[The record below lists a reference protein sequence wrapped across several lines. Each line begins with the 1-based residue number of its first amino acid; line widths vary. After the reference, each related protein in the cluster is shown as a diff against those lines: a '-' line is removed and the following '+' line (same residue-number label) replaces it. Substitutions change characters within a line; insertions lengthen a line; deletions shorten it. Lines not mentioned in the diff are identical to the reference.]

1 MILYYFECFCVVALF
16 ILISRFLVVSRKA
29 KKSPIFILVIN
40 QLIRCLLKNIGYIIQ
55 SIDKEKYIF
64 FNGNDYGEY
73 LCNIQLLILVSM
85 SSSIDFWVNLIT
97 LSVYFLIIDVNNY
110 IIKFP
115 YSYLICDLP
124 GIILSIIILAL
135 DLKEKNTYNCWVKE
149 GTNFIVVLFYSMRY
163 LNLIINTI
171 LMILILHKFWG
182 KKNILFV
189 NEVSPEESSSF
200 YTTSNNKKVKK
211 KFIFS
216 LLVFPV
222 VGIIG
227 IIFPILYNLMNSNV
241 ISLFFILSSLITSL
255 LYPIG
260 LGIFNGI
267 FNGIFKCSKNE
278 LNQSEDIEGSF
289 EINDK

>member
-1 MILYYFECFCVVALF
+1 M
-16 ILISRFLVVSRKA
+16 
-29 KKSPIFILVIN
+29 IN
-40 QLIRCLLKNIGYIIQ
+40 QLIRCLLKNIGFIIQ

-64 FNGNDYGEY
+64 FSDNKFGDY
-73 LCNIQLLILVSM
+73 LCNIQFFILISM
-85 SSSIDFWVNLIT
+85 SYSIDFWVNLIT
-97 LSVYFLIIDVNNY
+97 LSVYFLIIDQNHY

-115 YSYLICDLP
+115 FSYLICDLP
-124 GIILSIIILAL
+124 GIILSIIFLAL
-135 DLKEKNTYNCWVKE
+135 KYNTKSKYNCWVKE
-149 GTNFIVVLFYSMRY
+149 GTNFIVFLFYSIRY
-163 LNLIINTI
+163 LNLIINII
-171 LMILILHKFWG
+171 LMILILYKVWG

>member
-1 MILYYFECFCVVALF
+1 MVDI
-16 ILISRFLVVSRKA
+16 
-29 KKSPIFILVIN
+29 
-40 QLIRCLLKNIGYIIQ
+40 
-55 SIDKEKYIF
+55 
-64 FNGNDYGEY
+64 
-73 LCNIQLLILVSM
+73 
-85 SSSIDFWVNLIT
+85 
-97 LSVYFLIIDVNNY
+97 
-110 IIKFP
+110 
-115 YSYLICDLP
+115 
-124 GIILSIIILAL
+124 
-135 DLKEKNTYNCWVKE
+135 
-149 GTNFIVVLFYSMRY
+149 
-163 LNLIINTI
+163 I

-227 IIFPILYNLMNSNV
+227 IIFPILYNIMNSTV

-267 FNGIFKCSKNE
+267 FKCSKNE
-278 LNQSEDIEGSF
+278 LYQSEDIEGSF

>member
-1 MILYYFECFCVVALF
+1 MILYYFECFCAVTLF

-29 KKSPIFILVIN
+29 KKSPIFVLVIN
-40 QLIRCLLKNIGYIIQ
+40 QLIRCLLRNIGFIIQ
-55 SIDKEKYIF
+55 SIDGVDYIF
-64 FNGNDYGEY
+64 FNNKKFGHH
-73 LCNIQLLILVSM
+73 LCNIQFFILVSM
-85 SSSIDFWVNLIT
+85 SYSIDFWVNLIT
-97 LSVYFLIIDVNNY
+97 LSVYFLIIDKENNY

-124 GIILSIIILAL
+124 GIILSIIFLAL
-135 DLKEKNTYNCWVKE
+135 NFNVKSEYNCWLKE
-149 GTNFIVVLFYSMRY
+149 GSDFILVFFYSIRY
-163 LNLIINTI
+163 LNLVINII
-171 LMILILHKFWG
+171 LMILILYKFWG
-182 KKNILFV
+182 KKNILFP

-222 VGIIG
+222 VGILG
-227 IIFPILYNLMNSNV
+227 IIFPILYNLMHSNI
-241 ISLFFILSSLITSL
+241 ISLFFILSSLITNL

-260 LGIFNGI
+260 LGI

-278 LNQSEDIEGSF
+278 LNQSEDFEGSF

>member
-1 MILYYFECFCVVALF
+1 
-16 ILISRFLVVSRKA
+16 
-29 KKSPIFILVIN
+29 
-40 QLIRCLLKNIGYIIQ
+40 
-55 SIDKEKYIF
+55 
-64 FNGNDYGEY
+64 
-73 LCNIQLLILVSM
+73 
-85 SSSIDFWVNLIT
+85 
-97 LSVYFLIIDVNNY
+97 
-110 IIKFP
+110 
-115 YSYLICDLP
+115 
-124 GIILSIIILAL
+124 
-135 DLKEKNTYNCWVKE
+135 
-149 GTNFIVVLFYSMRY
+149 
-163 LNLIINTI
+163 
-171 LMILILHKFWG
+171 MILILHKFWG

-278 LNQSEDIEGSF
+278 LNQSEDYEGSF

>member
-1 MILYYFECFCVVALF
+1 MLYCFECFCGVILL

-85 SSSIDFWVNLIT
+85 S
-97 LSVYFLIIDVNNY
+97 NNY

-267 FNGIFKCSKNE
+267 FKCSKNE
-278 LNQSEDIEGSF
+278 LNQSEDYEGSF